1 MRQRGAGL
9 TADEADDAQLVCD
22 EMAKRARHNVEAIVD
37 RLIAAGYRFHSNDD
51 EETPATPFLPAT
63 EAAEGQ
69 AAWLRERF
77 GRVPMSLL
85 SWLRLVGD
93 VWLVGTHP
101 AWADSAAADPLVID
115 LEGLRYPQSPIQAY
129 FGRQYETWQRSAT
142 SDTESAGLFVL
153 PMSPDALHKD
163 NTSGG
168 PPFGVILPDG
178 CVDGLWAG
186 ETTMPFVSYLNW
198 VFANG
203 GFPKHASFSHQA
215 WQVRRSLAA
224 DLLPL

>member
-1 MRQRGAGL
+1 L
-9 TADEADDAQLVCD
+9 TAEEADSAQLVCD
-22 EMAKRARHNVEAIVD
+22 DMARRARHNVETIVD
-37 RLIAAGYRFHSNDD
+37 RLVAAGYRFHENDD
-51 EETPATPFLPAT
+51 AETPATPFVPAT
-63 EAAEGQ
+63 EAAERQ

-77 GRVPMSLL
+77 GSVPMSLL

-101 AWADSAAADPLVID
+101 DWGDSAAADPLVID
-115 LEGLRYPQSPIQAY
+115 LEGLRLPTHPIREY
-129 FGRQYETWQRSAT
+129 F
-142 SDTESAGLFVL
+142 DTEYTMWQGSAAEDPESTGVFVL

-168 PPFGVILPDG
+168 PPFGVVLPDG
-178 CVDGLWAG
+178 CVDGLWVG

-203 GFPKHASFSHQA
+203 GFPGPAPFSHEA
-215 WQVRRSLAA
+215 WQVRRSLAQ